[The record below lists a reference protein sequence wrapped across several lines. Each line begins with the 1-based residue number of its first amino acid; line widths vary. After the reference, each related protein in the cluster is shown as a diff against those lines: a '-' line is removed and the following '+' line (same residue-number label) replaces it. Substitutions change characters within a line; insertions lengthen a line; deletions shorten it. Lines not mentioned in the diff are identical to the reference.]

1 MERAG
6 MVIGTPAWQRIG
18 ETAEQQWERE
28 NASDPN
34 QKKYERAASSLQNV
48 LCSMKLTKYLLMDI
62 VRDLDGTP
70 GEARVR
76 SLLDGVEQLWLDT
89 DWLMAGWKGDVR

>member
-34 QKKYERAASSLQNV
+34 QKKYEKAASSLQNV
-48 LCSMKLTKYLLMDI
+48 LCSMKLTMYLLQDI

-76 SLLDGVEQLWLDT
+76 SLLDGVEQLWMDT
-89 DWLMAGWKGDVR
+89 DCQMAEWKGDAR